1 MGARLGIQHTSRSPK
16 LDIRT
21 MRLPMQTAI
30 RYIALLAVLAVA
42 ACGPASR
49 QARGPESAQTTVRV
63 ENRNFLDMNV
73 FVLRGGQRIRLGMVP
88 GTSTRV
94 LTIPQS
100 LIFGSTSLRFLA
112 DPIGSRQTPIS
123 DDIVVNPGDQVTM
136 FIPNS

>member
-1 MGARLGIQHTSRSPK
+1 
-16 LDIRT
+16 
-21 MRLPMQTAI
+21 MQTAI

-49 QARGPESAQTTVRV
+49 QARGPEPAQTTVRV